1 MSESSGDDL
10 ALFRQAMAD
19 VRELRT
25 DRLALR
31 PMPPGPVA
39 RQRMADEQQVLRE
52 LLTHEIEPEMLE
64 TGEELHHVQPGVQR
78 KVLRKL
84 RRGQYGVQRE
94 LDLHG
99 YTVALAQ
106 QELRDF
112 IAECRRRR
120 IRCVRI
126 IHGKGR
132 RSGNR
137 GPVLKTR
144 VDSWLRRWDEVLAF
158 CSARPDDGGTGAV
171 YVLLRGD

>member
-1 MSESSGDDL
+1 MSDSGNDDL
-10 ALFRQAMAD
+10 ALFREAMAD
-19 VRELRT
+19 VRQLRH
-25 DRLALR
+25 DRPVLR
-31 PMPPGPVA
+31 PAPPGPVA
-39 RQRMADEQQVLRE
+39 RQRLADDQRVLHE

-64 TGEELHHVQPGVQR
+64 TGEELFHARPGIQR

-99 YTVALAQ
+99 FTVALAHT
-106 QELRDF
+106 ELRDF
-112 IAECRRRR
+112 IADCQRRR

-144 VDSWLRRWDEVLAF
+144 VDGWLRRWDDVLAF

-171 YVLLRGD
+171 YVLLRSD